1 MQLFERHGTGID
13 LERSAAQRRQ
23 FILRSINLSKLEN
36 NLLFWLFHHVLTN
49 CKQGDLINYIQIQ
62 FSKQTDFASSSSSS
76 SSSLPVCLSVPAK
89 LLLFYFYSPAEATT
103 GRLD

>member
-62 FSKQTDFASSSSSS
+62 FSKQTDFASSSSS
-76 SSSLPVCLSVPAK
+76 LPVCLSVPAK

>member
-23 FILRSINLSKLEN
+23 FILRSINLFKLEN

-62 FSKQTDFASSSSSS
+62 FSKQTDFASSSSS
-76 SSSLPVCLSVPAK
+76 LPVCLSVPAK